1 MTRLTEEQL
10 RQCSVF
16 ANASE
21 HTINNLIGN
30 FNLIAINKKK
40 EILGQAD
47 TSTDVY
53 LIVDGIVRI
62 KTFSKK
68 GKDVSYGDIKPGDLF
83 GEFSAIDNAPRS
95 AAILAIT
102 KAVVAKLSAVN
113 FRNIVMSDPEVSM
126 ALIKLQVAKNRELTG
141 KVQELATLN
150 VGPRIQTELERQA
163 EAVGGKDAVSVN
175 FNIPI
180 QDEIAARVG
189 THREAVTKELGLLE
203 TLGLIKRKNRNVTI
217 EDFQKFRKLAG
228 EIHLQG

>member
-1 MTRLTEEQL
+1 MTKLTEEQL
-10 RQCSVF
+10 RQCSAF

-21 HTINNLIGN
+21 ETINNLIDS
-30 FNLIAINKKK
+30 FHLIAINKKK

-53 LIVDGIVRI
+53 LIVDGVVRI

-102 KAVVAKLSAVN
+102 KAVVAKLPATK
-113 FRNIVMSDPEVSM
+113 FRQIVMSDPQVAMS
-126 ALIKLQVAKNRELTG
+126 LIKLQIAKNRELTS

-163 EAVGGKDAVSVN
+163 EAVGGKDAISVN
-175 FNIPI
+175 FDIPI

-203 TLGLIKRKNRNVTI
+203 TLGLIKRTNRNVTI

-228 EIHLQG
+228 EIQLQG

>member
-1 MTRLTEEQL
+1 MARLTEEQL
-10 RQCSVF
+10 RQCGVF

-21 HTINNLIGN
+21 PTIKTLIDN

-47 TSTDVY
+47 SSTDIY
-53 LIVDGIVRI
+53 LIVDGVVRI

-83 GEFSAIDNAPRS
+83 GEFSAIDGAPRS

-102 KAVVAKLSAVN
+102 KAVVAKLSAVK
-113 FRNIVMSDPEVSM
+113 FRQIVMSDPEVAM
-126 ALIKLQVAKNRELTG
+126 AMIKLQIAKNRKLTG

-175 FNIPI
+175 FDIPI

-203 TLGLIKRKNRNVTI
+203 TLGLIKRTNRNVTI

-228 EIHLQG
+228 EIQLQS

>member
-1 MTRLTEEQL
+1 MTKLTEEQL
-10 RQCSVF
+10 RQCGVF

-21 HTINNLIGN
+21 ETINNLIDS
-30 FNLIAINKKK
+30 FHLIAINKKK

-53 LIVDGIVRI
+53 LIVDGVVRI

-102 KAVVAKLSAVN
+102 KAVVAKLPATK
-113 FRNIVMSDPEVSM
+113 FRQIVMSDPQVAMS
-126 ALIKLQVAKNRELTG
+126 LIKLQIAKNRELTS

-163 EAVGGKDAVSVN
+163 EAVGGKDAISVN
-175 FNIPI
+175 FDIPI

-203 TLGLIKRKNRNVTI
+203 TLGLIKRTNRNVTI

-228 EIHLQG
+228 EIQLQG